1 MKFSS
6 KYLENLVEQFSS
18 LPSIG
23 KRTALRLALH
33 LVQDEFGKSEK
44 IAQAMLD
51 MKQNIKRCKCCNNLS
66 DEELCDIC
74 KDSSRRKEVLCVV
87 ESIRDVMAIEETGQF
102 SGYYHVL
109 GGVISPMDGVGPG
122 DLSIDMLVDRIRQDH
137 IEELILAVSPTIEG
151 DTTIF
156 YISKLLSDVEVKM
169 STIARGVAFGGEL
182 EYADE
187 ITLGKSIVSRIPYE
201 KHTLNS

>member
-122 DLSIDMLVDRIRQDH
+122 DLSIDMLVERIRQDH